1 MNNRFE
7 TFTLLITSISR
18 SIRRIKTE
26 TMAQYELKSPHVSCL
41 YYLYKKPGMT
51 AAELCEV
58 CEEDKAAVSR
68 SILFLEQK
76 GYLAREI
83 SADKGGRSGAK
94 HYRAPL
100 SLTEEGRTVIR
111 VYTKSDLGA
120 PAQVPG
126 DGIPTVT
133 LSSVTG
139 EGFEALT
146 RAVESAFI
154 DRDLRMGEEAVV
166 FSARQAAALRETA
179 ACIDTALENLDAG
192 LPYDIC
198 AGDVRAAM
206 GELGMLCGREMR
218 QEVLDEIFS
227 RFCVGK

>member
-1 MNNRFE
+1 M
-7 TFTLLITSISR
+7 
-18 SIRRIKTE
+18 
-26 TMAQYELKSPHVSCL
+26 
-41 YYLYKKPGMT
+41 
-51 AAELCEV
+51 
-58 CEEDKAAVSR
+58 
-68 SILFLEQK
+68 
-76 GYLAREI
+76 
-83 SADKGGRSGAK
+83 
-94 HYRAPL
+94 
-100 SLTEEGRTVIR
+100 IR

>member
-1 MNNRFE
+1 VGKSAFYNRLVGRE
-7 TFTLLITSISR
+7 AAIVTDIAGTTRDVLTDTVSLGKVTLRLSDTAGLRESADPVE
-18 SIRRIKTE
+18 RIGVERAKAALSE
-26 TMAQYELKSPHVSCL
+26 
-41 YYLYKKPGMT
+41 
-51 AAELCEV
+51 AELV
-58 CEEDKAAVSR
+58 LVLTDSR
-68 SILFLEQK
+68 GDDPE
-76 GYLAREI
+76 
-83 SADKGGRSGAK
+83 
-94 HYRAPL
+94 
-100 SLTEEGRTVIR
+100 TEELIRSLAEQGRTLIR
-111 VYTKSDLGA
+111 VYTKSDLNGPTQA
-120 PAQVPG
+120 PD
-126 DGIPTVT
+126 DGIPTVA

-139 EGFEALT
+139 EGFETLT
-146 RAVESAFI
+146 HTVESAFI

-179 ACIDTALENLDAG
+179 ACIATALENLDAG

>member
-1 MNNRFE
+1 MLAL
-7 TFTLLITSISR
+7 TDSR
-18 SIRRIKTE
+18 GDDPE
-26 TMAQYELKSPHVSCL
+26 
-41 YYLYKKPGMT
+41 
-51 AAELCEV
+51 
-58 CEEDKAAVSR
+58 
-68 SILFLEQK
+68 
-76 GYLAREI
+76 
-83 SADKGGRSGAK
+83 
-94 HYRAPL
+94 
-100 SLTEEGRTVIR
+100 TEELIKSLAEQGRTLIR
-111 VYTKSDLGA
+111 VYTKSDLN
-120 PAQVPG
+120 VPTHFPD

-146 RAVESAFI
+146 RTVESAFI

-179 ACIDTALENLDAG
+179 TCIATALENLDAG
-192 LPYDIC
+192 LPHDIC

-206 GELGMLCGREMR
+206 GELGLLCGREMR